1 MTNLIVALVILLI
14 ISGAAAKL
22 IIEKKKGAKCIG
34 CPYSQSEKESCSCS
48 IASEETVEKQPY

>member
-34 CPYSQSEKESCSCS
+34 CPYSKSDKYSCSCS
-48 IASEETVEKQPY
+48 IVSEETVEKQPN